1 MISFKCPGGV
11 YNAIPGRILFG
22 RGSLKDVA
30 GEVEHLGGKRAL
42 VISTPG
48 RKPLAERT
56 AALIGGSCVGI
67 LPEAVSQVPIELA
80 IEGRKKVREMGADCL
95 VAVGGGAA
103 VGLAKGIAY
112 EVKLP
117 IINIATTYSGS
128 EVTGFCGMT
137 IDGVKQMHISL
148 NMLASTLIYDP
159 ELTLSLPVKV
169 SAASAMNALAHCVDA
184 VYVSTVN
191 PVVAIAAA
199 EGAKHVFEAAPA
211 VAAEEAVVEAV
222 AAAPDD
228 IEARERLL
236 LGSYLAGIA
245 LTGGFALQHGLA
257 HVLGGTFHIEHGL
270 AHALVL
276 PYVAAFHARRVPA
289 ALVPIA
295 AALKTDVSDL
305 GGAIYDMRAKLGLPS
320 SLRETGFAEN
330 DLDKLVRITIET
342 DNGYNPV
349 PVTEEAVSE
358 IVAQMWGGERPRR

>member
-199 EGAKHVFEAAPA
+199 EGAKHVFEATP
-211 VAAEEAVVEAV
+211 AV

>member
-30 GEVEHLGGKRAL
+30 GEVEHLGGKKAL

-211 VAAEEAVVEAV
+211 VAA
-222 AAAPDD
+222 APDD

-305 GGAIYDMRAKLGLPS
+305 GGAIYNMRAKLGLPS
-320 SLRETGFAEN
+320 SLRETGFAEK

>member
-11 YNAIPGRILFG
+11 YNAIPGRVLFG

-30 GEVEHLGGKRAL
+30 GEVEHIGGKRAL

-56 AALIGGSCVGI
+56 AALIGSSCVGI

-80 IEGRKKVREMGADCL
+80 VEGRRKAREMGADCL

-112 EVKLP
+112 ELKLP
-117 IINIATTYSGS
+117 IINIPTTYSGS

-137 IDGVKQMHISL
+137 INGVKKMHISL
-148 NMLASTLIYDP
+148 NMLAKTLIYDP
-159 ELTLSLPVKV
+159 ELTLTLPVKV
-169 SAASAMNALAHCVDA
+169 SAASAMNALAHCIDA

-199 EGAKHVFEAAPA
+199 EGAKCVFEAAPVV
-211 VAAEEAVVEAV
+211 VAS
-222 AAAPDD
+222 PDD
-228 IEARERLL
+228 IDARERML
-236 LGSYLAGIA
+236 LGSYLSGIA

-270 AHALVL
+270 SHSLVL

-289 ALVPIA
+289 FLVPIA
-295 AALKTDVSDL
+295 EALKTNVSDL
-305 GGAIYDMRAKLGLPS
+305 GGAIYDLRSKLGLPS
-320 SLRETGFAEN
+320 SLREVGFAE
-330 DLDKLVRITIET
+330 DELGKLTRITIET

-358 IVAQMWGGERPRR
+358 IVAQMWDGERPNC

>member
-11 YNAIPGRILFG
+11 YNAMPGRVLFG
-22 RGSLKDVA
+22 RGSLKNIA
-30 GEVEHLGGKRAL
+30 GEVEHLGGKKAL

-48 RKPLAERT
+48 RKAMAERA
-56 AALIGGSCVGI
+56 AALIGGHCIGI
-67 LPEAVSQVPIELA
+67 LPDAVSQVPIELA
-80 IEGRKKVREMGADCL
+80 VKGRKKAREIGADCL
-95 VAVGGGAA
+95 VAIGGGAS

-137 IDGVKQMHISL
+137 INGVKQMHISL

-159 ELTLSLPVKV
+159 ELTLSLPAKV

-199 EGAKHVFEAAPA
+199 EGAKHIFEAAPA
-211 VAAEEAVVEAV
+211 VVAV
-222 AAAPDD
+222 PGD
-228 IEARERLL
+228 IGARERLL
-236 LGSYLAGIA
+236 FGSYLAGIA

-270 AHALVL
+270 AHSLVL
-276 PYVAAFHARRVPA
+276 PYVAAFHAHRVPA

-295 AALKTDVSDL
+295 NALKSDVSDL
-305 GGAIYDMRAKLGLPS
+305 GGAIYDMRAKLGLPK
-320 SLRETGFAEN
+320 SLREIGFDRK
-330 DLDKLVRITIET
+330 DLQTLVTITIET

-349 PVTEEAVSE
+349 PVSEEAVSE
-358 IVAQMWGGERPRR
+358 IVGQMWNGDRPQR